1 MLEYDDV
8 TVFVDF
14 VDNQYWQHVCKNDV
28 ICYSYISNDDLRLRG
43 SEVCGPLGVRFDNQT
58 VKFNH
63 VVFSDRAKCRI
74 LMTAGVL

>member
-14 VDNQYWQHVCKNDV
+14 VDNQYWQHICKNDV
-28 ICYSYISNDDLRLRG
+28 ICYSYICDDDWRLGG
-43 SEVCGPLGVRFDNQT
+43 SEVRGPLVVRFNNYT
-58 VKFNH
+58 VKFNN
-63 VVFSDRAKCRI
+63 VVFSDGAKCRI